1 MLNFLI
7 PQTVCKGSFATHK
20 CETKNICYPP
30 DLLERMFKIDR
41 YAHIVHAMEGFLPTT
56 LLFAL
61 SWHLAVDE
69 IDVVDGHPGVELRG
83 FLLLETNL
91 VGKWD
96 KSILIQTIP

>member
-1 MLNFLI
+1 MN
-7 PQTVCKGSFATHK
+7 K
-20 CETKNICYPP
+20 
-30 DLLERMFKIDR
+30 
-41 YAHIVHAMEGFLPTT
+41 YAHIVHAMEGFLPTA
-56 LLFAL
+56 LLFAW